1 MMLIENLAIQPGYA
15 LSGLLVGLLVGMTG
29 VGGGS
34 LMTPLLVLVF
44 GMHPSVAVGT
54 DLLFASVTK
63 AAGTSIHS
71 AGKTINWTIVARLAT
86 GSVPATILTLLALA
100 HFGAANKTVAHLISL
115 TLGTALLLSAISL
128 LLKDW
133 IITHA
138 SKRWPGTRQ
147 ESSAWRTILVGF
159 IVGILVSLS
168 SVGAGALGTIALIY
182 LYPRLP
188 LVRIIGSDI
197 AHAVPLTLLAGLGH
211 WYLGTVNFHL
221 LGSLL
226 LGSIPGIIIG
236 SYAARYT
243 PDAIMKPCL
252 GIILALVGLKLLAR

>member
-1 MMLIENLAIQPGYA
+1 MMFIENLAIQPGYV

-100 HFGAANKTVAHLISL
+100 HFGAANKTVTHLISL
-115 TLGTALLLSAISL
+115 TLGIALLLSAISL

-133 IITHA
+133 IIARA
-138 SKRWPGTRQ
+138 SKRWP
-147 ESSAWRTILVGF
+147 ESGRESPAWRTILVGF
-159 IVGILVSLS
+159 LVGALVSLS
-168 SVGAGALGTIALIY
+168 SVGAGALGTVALII
-182 LYPRLP
+182 LYPRQP
-188 LVRIIGSDI
+188 MVRIVGSDI

-211 WYLGTVNFHL
+211 WILGTVNLPLVGQL
-221 LGSLL
+221 LF
-226 LGSIPGIIIG
+226 GSIPGIIIG
-236 SYAARYT
+236 SFAARYA
-243 PDAIMKPCL
+243 PDKLLKTCL
-252 GIILALVGLKLLAR
+252 GVILAIVGLRMMLK

>member
-1 MMLIENLAIQPGYA
+1 MIFIGNISAQPGYV

-34 LMTPLLVLVF
+34 LMTPLLVLLF
-44 GMHPSVAVGT
+44 GLHPATAVGT

-63 AAGTSIHS
+63 SVGTSIHS
-71 AGKTINWTIVARLAT
+71 VGKTVDWKITARLAT

-100 HFGAANKTVAHLISL
+100 YFGATSKTVTHLISL
-115 TLGTALLLSAISL
+115 TLGIALLLSATSL
-128 LLKDW
+128 LFKDW

-138 SKRWPGTRQ
+138 SRHWPGSGR
-147 ESSAWRTILVGF
+147 EGSAWRTILVGC

-211 WYLGTVNFHL
+211 WYLGTVDFHL
-221 LGSLL
+221 LGALL
-226 LGSIPGIIIG
+226 LGSIPGIIAG
-236 SYAARYT
+236 SCAARYT
-243 PDAIMKPCL
+243 PDRVIKPCL
-252 GIILALVGLKLLAR
+252 GIILALTGLRLLAR